1 MMINFEGSDVRIDA
15 IEEIKALKLP
25 IFLWGGGGIFWI
37 CCRVFES
44 ESYFR

>member
-25 IFLWGGGGIFWI
+25 IFLWGGYILDMLPSI
-37 CCRVFES
+37 
-44 ESYFR
+44 

>member
-25 IFLWGGGGIFWI
+25 IFLWGGGGYILDMLPSI
-37 CCRVFES
+37 
-44 ESYFR
+44 